1 MVRNIVKAIVVIAA
15 VVGMV
20 GVLQTST
27 AKATKDDEPK
37 GNSSIDTKTC
47 EEITLNAPTGV
58 KPKDASYQYYIDE
71 TAVSEGDNSVTAG
84 EHTVTLYVGESKVDT
99 DVVTVDACEDQ
110 SPKVTI
116 CHRTNSVTN
125 PYVIETVAQSAVDGV
140 AGNSGKKPDHYGK
153 HQGPLAY
160 SEAYAQALKD
170 SKTKWGDIIP
180 PVDGFHSGLNWSALG
195 QKMLAN
201 GCKYVPFTSFSW
213 KCVEATKSFVATFTN
228 NGGANSSVMVN
239 DQSATVAPG
248 ETKDLTV
255 VTGDASVQIKV
266 TVDGEVVFERAVA
279 CIQGQGST
287 EIPVTPAGGQGAA
300 TGVASLPFTGSAG
313 SQLASLIA
321 IIASVATAI
330 AGYVVRSRTATS
342 L

>member
-1 MVRNIVKAIVVIAA
+1 MVKRIVQAMVVIAA

-20 GVLQTST
+20 GVLQTSSVK
-27 AKATKDDEPK
+27 AKVDDSPK
-37 GNSSIDTKTC
+37 GTSHIDVKTC
-47 EEITLNAPTGV
+47 EQITLGAPTGV
-58 KPKDASYQYYIDE
+58 KPNDATPQYFIDGN
-71 TAVSEGDNSVTAG
+71 AASVGDNSVSAG
-84 EHTVTLYVGESKVDT
+84 SHTVTLVVDET
-99 DVVTVDACEDQ
+99 QVDSDEVTVAACEDE

-125 PYVIETVAQSAVDGV
+125 PYVIETVAQSSVDGV

-180 PVDGFHSGLNWSALG
+180 PVEGFHTGLNWSALG

-201 GCKYVPFTSFSW
+201 KCKFVPFTSFSW

-228 NGGANSSVMVN
+228 NGGADSSVMVN
-239 DQSATVAPG
+239 DQSATVAAG

-266 TVDGEVVFERAVA
+266 TVDGEVVFNRAVA

-287 EIPVTPAGGQGAA
+287 GGTVTPAGGQGAA
-300 TGVASLPFTGSAG
+300 TGVASLPYTGSAAG
-313 SQLASLIA
+313 QIASLIA
-321 IIASVATAI
+321 LIASVATAVG
-330 AGYVVRSRTATS
+330 GYVLRNRVAST